1 MKTLAFKYLKLFLL
15 AVAMVNLTS
24 CEIEI
29 DDFYDD
35 DNIGGSYY
43 NKSLDLCSRTW
54 ADTFYDADGNYCYQE
69 LNFYLDRHGE
79 DYIRV
84 EYPNGRYSE
93 SVYSFTWNWEDR
105 SQYSLRMVYGPG
117 DVSYL
122 DDVWIRGN
130 VLSGDLDGHDNYVDF
145 TGVRS
150 PEPLL
155 K

>member
-1 MKTLAFKYLKLFLL
+1 MKTLTFKYLKLFLL
-15 AVAMVNLTS
+15 AVAMINLTS

-43 NKSLDLCSRTW
+43 NKSLDLCSRPW

-93 SVYSFTWNWEDR
+93 SKSEAKR
-105 SQYSLRMVYGPG
+105 S
-117 DVSYL
+117 
-122 DDVWIRGN
+122 
-130 VLSGDLDGHDNYVDF
+130 
-145 TGVRS
+145 
-150 PEPLL
+150 
-155 K
+155 

>member
-24 CEIEI
+24 CEIEV

-43 NKSLDLCSRTW
+43 NKSRDLCSRSW
-54 ADTFYDADGNYCYQE
+54 VDRYFDADGNRCYQK
-69 LNFYLDRHGE
+69 LDFYLDRQGK

-93 SVYSFTWNWEDR
+93 SVYFFTWHWENR
-105 SQYSLRMVYGPG
+105 SQTSLRMVYGPD
-117 DVSYL
+117 DVSYF
-122 DDVWIRGN
+122 DDVWIQGN
-130 VLSGDLDGHDNYVDF
+130 VLSGYLDGPDNYVDF
-145 TGVRS
+145 NGKR
-150 PEPLL
+150 
-155 K
+155 

>member
-1 MKTLAFKYLKLFLL
+1 MKTLTFKYLKLFLL
-15 AVAMVNLTS
+15 AVAMINLTS

-43 NKSLDLCSRTW
+43 NKSLDLCSRPW
-54 ADTFYDADGNYCYQE
+54 ADT
-69 LNFYLDRHGE
+69 FYLDRHGE

-130 VLSGDLDGHDNYVDF
+130 VLSGYLDGHDNYVDF
-145 TGVRS
+145 TGVR
-150 PEPLL
+150 
-155 K
+155 

>member
-1 MKTLAFKYLKLFLL
+1 MKTLTFKYLKLFLL
-15 AVAMVNLTS
+15 AVAMINLTS

-43 NKSLDLCSRTW
+43 NKSLDLCSRPW

-105 SQYSLRMVYGPG
+105 SQYSFGWYMVPVMSLISTMSGFGECAERIPG
-117 DVSYL
+117 
-122 DDVWIRGN
+122 WTR
-130 VLSGDLDGHDNYVDF
+130 
-145 TGVRS
+145 
-150 PEPLL
+150 
-155 K
+155 

>member
-24 CEIEI
+24 CEIEV

-43 NKSLDLCSRTW
+43 NKSRDLCSRSW
-54 ADTFYDADGNYCYQE
+54 VDIYFDADGNRCYQK
-69 LNFYLDRHGE
+69 LDFYLDRQGK

-93 SVYSFTWNWEDR
+93 SVYFFTWHWENR
-105 SQYSLRMVYGPG
+105 SQTSLRMVYGPD
-117 DVSYL
+117 DVSYF
-122 DDVWIRGN
+122 DDVWIQGN
-130 VLSGDLDGHDNYVDF
+130 VLSGYLDGPDNYVDF
-145 TGVRS
+145 NGKR
-150 PEPLL
+150 
-155 K
+155 

>member
-1 MKTLAFKYLKLFLL
+1 MKTLTFK
-15 AVAMVNLTS
+15 
-24 CEIEI
+24 
-29 DDFYDD
+29 
-35 DNIGGSYY
+35 YY
-43 NKSLDLCSRTW
+43 NKSLDLCSRPW
-54 ADTFYDADGNYCYQE
+54 ADTFYDANGNYCYQE

-130 VLSGDLDGHDNYVDF
+130 VLSGYLDGHDNYVDF
-145 TGVRS
+145 TGVR
-150 PEPLL
+150 
-155 K
+155 

>member
-1 MKTLAFKYLKLFLL
+1 MKTLTFKYLKLFLL
-15 AVAMVNLTS
+15 AVAMINLTS

-43 NKSLDLCSRTW
+43 NKSLDLCSRPW

-84 EYPNGRYSE
+84 EYPNGRYCTPLPGIGRT
-93 SVYSFTWNWEDR
+93 VRNTPFGWYMVPVM
-105 SQYSLRMVYGPG
+105 SLISTM
-117 DVSYL
+117 
-122 DDVWIRGN
+122 
-130 VLSGDLDGHDNYVDF
+130 SGFG
-145 TGVRS
+145 GMC
-150 PEPLL
+150 
-155 K
+155 

>member
-24 CEIEI
+24 CEIEV

-43 NKSLDLCSRTW
+43 NKSRDLCSRSW
-54 ADTFYDADGNYCYQE
+54 VDRYFDADGNRCYQK
-69 LNFYLDRHGE
+69 LDFYLDRQGK

-93 SVYSFTWNWEDR
+93 SVYLFTWHWENR
-105 SQYSLRMVYGPG
+105 SQTSLRMVYGPD
-117 DVSYL
+117 DVSYF
-122 DDVWIRGN
+122 DDVWIQGN
-130 VLSGDLDGHDNYVDF
+130 VLSGYLDGPDNYVDF
-145 TGVRS
+145 NGKR
-150 PEPLL
+150 
-155 K
+155 

>member
-54 ADTFYDADGNYCYQE
+54 ADTF
-69 LNFYLDRHGE
+69 HGE

-130 VLSGDLDGHDNYVDF
+130 VLSGYLDGHDNYVDF
-145 TGVRS
+145 TGVR
-150 PEPLL
+150 
-155 K
+155 

>member
-1 MKTLAFKYLKLFLL
+1 MKTLTFKYLKLFLL
-15 AVAMVNLTS
+15 AVAMINLTS

-43 NKSLDLCSRTW
+43 NKSLDLCSRPW

-93 SVYSFTWNWEDR
+93 SVRHHVVADDGIELILDFLARFTLCRRD
-105 SQYSLRMVYGPG
+105 
-117 DVSYL
+117 
-122 DDVWIRGN
+122 
-130 VLSGDLDGHDNYVDF
+130 
-145 TGVRS
+145 
-150 PEPLL
+150 
-155 K
+155 

>member
-1 MKTLAFKYLKLFLL
+1 MKTLTFKYLKLFLL
-15 AVAMVNLTS
+15 AVAMINLTS

-29 DDFYDD
+29 ADFYDD

-43 NKSLDLCSRTW
+43 NKSLDLCSRPW

-130 VLSGDLDGHDNYVDF
+130 VLSGYLDGHYNYVDF
-145 TGVRS
+145 TGVR
-150 PEPLL
+150 
-155 K
+155 

>member
-1 MKTLAFKYLKLFLL
+1 MKTLTFKYLKLFLL
-15 AVAMVNLTS
+15 AVAMINLTS

-43 NKSLDLCSRTW
+43 NKSLDLCSRPW

-93 SVYSFTWNWEDR
+93 SVYSFTWNWETVR
-105 SQYSLRMVYGPG
+105 NTPFGWYMVPVMSLISTM
-117 DVSYL
+117 
-122 DDVWIRGN
+122 
-130 VLSGDLDGHDNYVDF
+130 SGFEGMC
-145 TGVRS
+145 
-150 PEPLL
+150 
-155 K
+155 

>member
-93 SVYSFTWNWEDR
+93 SVYSFTWIGKTVLN
-105 SQYSLRMVYGPG
+105 
-117 DVSYL
+117 
-122 DDVWIRGN
+122 I
-130 VLSGDLDGHDNYVDF
+130 LSGWSMVPVMFPIWMMSGSEGMY
-145 TGVRS
+145 
-150 PEPLL
+150 
-155 K
+155 

>member
-1 MKTLAFKYLKLFLL
+1 MKTLTFKYLKLFLL
-15 AVAMVNLTS
+15 AVAMINLTS

-43 NKSLDLCSRTW
+43 NKSLDLCSRPW

-69 LNFYLDRHGE
+69 LNFYLDRHG
-79 DYIRV
+79 
-84 EYPNGRYSE
+84 
-93 SVYSFTWNWEDR
+93 
-105 SQYSLRMVYGPG
+105 VYGPG

-130 VLSGDLDGHDNYVDF
+130 VLSGYLDGHDNYVDF
-145 TGVRS
+145 TGVR
-150 PEPLL
+150 
-155 K
+155 

>member
-1 MKTLAFKYLKLFLL
+1 MKTLTFKYLKLFLL
-15 AVAMVNLTS
+15 AVAMINLTS

-43 NKSLDLCSRTW
+43 NKSLDLCSRPW

-130 VLSGDLDGHDNYVDF
+130 VLSGYLDGHDK
-145 TGVRS
+145 
-150 PEPLL
+150 LC
-155 K
+155 

>member
-43 NKSLDLCSRTW
+43 NKSLDLCSRAW

-79 DYIRV
+79 YSCGISQWTLFRIGV
-84 EYPNGRYSE
+84 LFYLELGRPFSIF
-93 SVYSFTWNWEDR
+93 S
-105 SQYSLRMVYGPG
+105 P
-117 DVSYL
+117 
-122 DDVWIRGN
+122 
-130 VLSGDLDGHDNYVDF
+130 DGLWS
-145 TGVRS
+145 R
-150 PEPLL
+150 
-155 K
+155 

>member
-84 EYPNGRYSE
+84 EYPNGRYSRIG
-93 SVYSFTWNWEDR
+93 VLF
-105 SQYSLRMVYGPG
+105 
-117 DVSYL
+117 YL
-122 DDVWIRGN
+122 ELGRPFSIF
-130 VLSGDLDGHDNYVDF
+130 SPDGLWS
-145 TGVRS
+145 R
-150 PEPLL
+150 
-155 K
+155 